1 MAGTPQQRKFTV
13 WDDSKSAS
21 VIDDGGGIYMGVCAS
36 FQMRIEFGKQIN
48 RIKLDFMRWKGKA
61 VWKKKKLRI
70 SMRFR
75 QITQIPASFLAE

>member
-1 MAGTPQQRKFTV
+1 MC
-13 WDDSKSAS
+13 
-21 VIDDGGGIYMGVCAS
+21 VCIS
-36 FQMRIEFGKQIN
+36 FQTRIEIGKQIN